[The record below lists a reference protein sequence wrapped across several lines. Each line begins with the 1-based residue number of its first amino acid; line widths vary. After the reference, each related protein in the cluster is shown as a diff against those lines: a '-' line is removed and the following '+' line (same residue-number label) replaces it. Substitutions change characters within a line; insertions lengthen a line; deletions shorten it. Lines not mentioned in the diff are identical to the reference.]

1 MKEISNFEI
10 TYNTFVIDCNK
21 NTSTLKVNKIIKE
34 KILYGDEKK
43 HLILIDDI
51 HLPQAQRGNNL
62 SMN

>member
-51 HLPQAQRGNNL
+51 HLPQAQKGDSL